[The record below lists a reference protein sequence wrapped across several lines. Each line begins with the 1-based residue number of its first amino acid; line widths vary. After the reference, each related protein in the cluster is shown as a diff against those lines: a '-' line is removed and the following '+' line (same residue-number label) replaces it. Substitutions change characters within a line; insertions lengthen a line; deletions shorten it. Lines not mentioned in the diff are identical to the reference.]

1 MPTSAASVRCWRR
14 KSRSK
19 NSGLAAKGWKID
31 IVSADHQNKVDI
43 ASNIARQWFDKGQA
57 DVILDSLNSGV
68 ALAVSQIVKEKN
80 KVFLVSG
87 AATSDLSGKSCT
99 PNMIHWT
106 YDTYAM
112 ANGTGKALTKAGG
125 DSWFFVTADYAF
137 GKALER
143 DTTAVVV
150 ANGGKV
156 LGDVMAPLNNADF
169 SSQLLQAQASKAKVI
184 GLANAGADAA
194 NSIKQA
200 GEFGVTQG
208 GQKLAALLIFLSD
221 VHALGLNT
229 AQGLEF
235 TETYYWDM
243 NDQTRAFADRFAKRS
258 KNGAKPDMVPAE
270 VYSSVVH
277 YLKAVEALG
286 ATADGAAVV
295 AKMKAMPTED
305 QAFGKGYIREDGR
318 KIHPA
323 YLLRDQEAGEIEISV
338 GLRPH
343 RRHHPGRGGLPAAGA
358 ERMSAGEEV
367 TALAPSPRSRGE
379 GEPTPRIEARNSHIP
394 LLGISTQAL
403 FQQLL
408 VGLING
414 SFYALLSLGLAVI
427 FGMLNIVNFAHGA
440 LYMMGAFCAYFLLNV
455 LGIGYWLALILA
467 PLVVG
472 AVRHADRADAAEEP
486 RRTRSPLQPAADLRP
501 GADHPGRVPELVRLL
516 GPALCRSPTRSR
528 AAAISASCTC
538 RIYRALGHRVLR
550 GRLFLDLVPDRE
562 DPARRLS
569 ARGDREPDAGAR
581 LRHQRAAHDH
591 LDLRLRRRRWR
602 RWPACWRRRSI
613 RCAR

>member
-1 MPTSAASVRCWRR
+1 MKRLNLAGVALGVLLASPALAQQKTIKLGVLTDMSGPYADVGGVGSVLAAQIAVED
-14 KSRSK
+14 
-19 NSGLAAKGWKID
+19 SGLAAKGWKID

-43 ASNIARQWFDKGQA
+43 ASNIAREWFDKGQA
-57 DVILDSLNSGV
+57 DVILDALNSGV
-68 ALAVSQIVKEKN
+68 ALAVSQVVKEKN

-200 GEFGVTQG
+200 GEFGVTQS

-243 NDQTRAFADRFAKRS
+243 NDQTRAFADRFSKRS
-258 KNGAKPDMVPAE
+258 KNGAKPDMVPAG

-323 YLLRDQEAGEIEISV
+323 YLLQIKKPAESKYPWDYARIVATIPAEEAF
-338 GLRPH
+338 RP
-343 RRHHPGRGGLPAAGA
+343 
-358 ERMSAGEEV
+358 
-367 TALAPSPRSRGE
+367 LAQSE
-379 GEPTPRIEARNSHIP
+379 
-394 LLGISTQAL
+394 
-403 FQQLL
+403 
-408 VGLING
+408 
-414 SFYALLSLGLAVI
+414 
-427 FGMLNIVNFAHGA
+427 
-440 LYMMGAFCAYFLLNV
+440 C
-455 LGIGYWLALILA
+455 
-467 PLVVG
+467 PLVKK
-472 AVRHADRADAAEEP
+472 
-486 RRTRSPLQPAADLRP
+486 
-501 GADHPGRVPELVRLL
+501 
-516 GPALCRSPTRSR
+516 
-528 AAAISASCTC
+528 
-538 RIYRALGHRVLR
+538 
-550 GRLFLDLVPDRE
+550 
-562 DPARRLS
+562 
-569 ARGDREPDAGAR
+569 
-581 LRHQRAAHDH
+581 
-591 LDLRLRRRRWR
+591 
-602 RWPACWRRRSI
+602 
-613 RCAR
+613 

>member
-1 MPTSAASVRCWRR
+1 MKRLILAGVALGVLLASPALAQQKTIKLGVLTDMSGPYADVGGAGSVLAAQIAVEE
-14 KSRSK
+14 
-19 NSGLAAKGWKID
+19 SGLAAKGWKID

-43 ASNIARQWFDKGQA
+43 ASNIAREWFDQGKA
-57 DVILDSLNSGV
+57 DVILDALNSGV
-68 ALAVSQIVKEKN
+68 ALAVSQVVKEKN

-106 YDTYAM
+106 YDTYAL
-112 ANGTGKALTKAGG
+112 ANSTGKALTKAGG

-200 GEFGVTQG
+200 AEFGVTQS

-235 TETYYWDM
+235 TVTYYWDM
-243 NDQTRAFADRFAKRS
+243 NDQTRAFADRFSKRS
-258 KNGAKPDMVPAE
+258 KNGAKPTMVPAG

-286 ATADGAAVV
+286 STADGAAVV
-295 AKMKAMPTED
+295 AKMKSMPTED

-323 YLLRDQEAGEIEISV
+323 YLLQVKKPAESKYPWDYARIVATIPAEEAF
-338 GLRPH
+338 RP
-343 RRHHPGRGGLPAAGA
+343 
-358 ERMSAGEEV
+358 
-367 TALAPSPRSRGE
+367 LAQSE
-379 GEPTPRIEARNSHIP
+379 
-394 LLGISTQAL
+394 
-403 FQQLL
+403 
-408 VGLING
+408 
-414 SFYALLSLGLAVI
+414 
-427 FGMLNIVNFAHGA
+427 
-440 LYMMGAFCAYFLLNV
+440 C
-455 LGIGYWLALILA
+455 
-467 PLVVG
+467 PLVKK
-472 AVRHADRADAAEEP
+472 
-486 RRTRSPLQPAADLRP
+486 
-501 GADHPGRVPELVRLL
+501 
-516 GPALCRSPTRSR
+516 
-528 AAAISASCTC
+528 
-538 RIYRALGHRVLR
+538 
-550 GRLFLDLVPDRE
+550 
-562 DPARRLS
+562 
-569 ARGDREPDAGAR
+569 
-581 LRHQRAAHDH
+581 
-591 LDLRLRRRRWR
+591 
-602 RWPACWRRRSI
+602 
-613 RCAR
+613 